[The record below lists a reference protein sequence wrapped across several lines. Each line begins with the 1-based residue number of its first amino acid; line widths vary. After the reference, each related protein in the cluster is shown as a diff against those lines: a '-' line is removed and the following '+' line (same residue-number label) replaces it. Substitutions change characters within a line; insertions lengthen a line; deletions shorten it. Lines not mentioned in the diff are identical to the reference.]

1 MIGIISDTHEQKE
14 EIKKAVELFKEKH
27 VEFVIHAGDMI
38 SPPMLKLF
46 SGLKMKLVFGN
57 NDGEKKG
64 LSDVAASIGA
74 DIPTE
79 IKEFTYK
86 NKKFFVYHGTQIDV
100 LDDAI
105 KNQIHDYIITGH
117 THKPRDEKIGN
128 THVINPGTLFSTT
141 KSIAVLDVDN
151 DKVIFKS
158 WE

>member
-14 EIKKAVELFKEKH
+14 EIKKAVEIFKEKH

-46 SGLKMKLVFGN
+46 AGLKMKLVFGN

-79 IKEFTYK
+79 TKTFEYK
-86 NKKFFVYHGTQIDV
+86 KKKFFVNHGTDASII
-100 LDDAI
+100 DDAI
-105 KNQIHDYIITGH
+105 KNQLYDYIITGH
-117 THKPRDEKIGN
+117 THKQRDEKIGN
-128 THVINPGTLFSTT
+128 TRVINPGTLFSSV